1 MGAYRAHFIREYSD
15 CGGVMTTAEEIHH
28 ALFRGGGSFRK
39 PIFGSLFGNFGT
51 GRFTLSEANAVI
63 PEFDRSVC
71 RDFLAAGLIR
81 SDSRGYPLSYRV
93 HVVKPTH
100 KLTRGEILDRMQK
113 KNRIVRPAVSNSE
126 TLAIEHYGE
135 DYEE

>member
-1 MGAYRAHFIREYSD
+1 
-15 CGGVMTTAEEIHH
+15 MTAAEEIHH

-71 RDFLAAGLIR
+71 RDFLAAGLIQ
-81 SDSRGYPLSYRV
+81 SDSRRYPFSYRV
-93 HVVKPTH
+93 HVIRPTH
-100 KLTRGEILDRMQK
+100 KLTREEVLDRMQK
-113 KNRIVRPAVSNSE
+113 KGRIVRPDVSNSG
-126 TLAIEHYGE
+126 TTVIEHHGA